1 VEDGDRQQKPSE
13 DVDYSSSASSK
24 KRKGEEEDAEER
36 DVELHQQKSPATQTI
51 WSQKS
56 SGCAG
61 GRVRS
66 EACLWCWEVRVW
78 VFSLFF
84 ICFGVMGLF
93 YSVGLCGA
101 LCLIWCWDESFLVA
115 VLIVVHV

>member
-1 VEDGDRQQKPSE
+1 
-13 DVDYSSSASSK
+13 
-24 KRKGEEEDAEER
+24 
-36 DVELHQQKSPATQTI
+36 
-51 WSQKS
+51 
-56 SGCAG
+56 
-61 GRVRS
+61 
-66 EACLWCWEVRVW
+66 VRVW